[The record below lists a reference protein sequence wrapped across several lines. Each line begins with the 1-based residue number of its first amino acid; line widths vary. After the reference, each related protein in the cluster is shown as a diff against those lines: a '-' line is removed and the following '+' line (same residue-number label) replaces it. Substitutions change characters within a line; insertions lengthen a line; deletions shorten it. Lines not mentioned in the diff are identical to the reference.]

1 MNDADNTDA
10 IIERQDWS
18 EGRLRLNGR
27 SVEPWNGWRAGPP
40 SRFARA
46 H

>member
-27 SVEPWNGWRAGPP
+27 SVEPWNG
-40 SRFARA
+40 
-46 H
+46 